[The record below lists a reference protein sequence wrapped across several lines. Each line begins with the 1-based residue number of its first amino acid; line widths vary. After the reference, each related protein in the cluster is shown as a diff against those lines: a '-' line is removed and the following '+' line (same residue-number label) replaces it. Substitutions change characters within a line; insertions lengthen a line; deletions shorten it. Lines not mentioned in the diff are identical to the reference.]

1 MNLQELHMHIQMSL
15 IIPIDLTLN
24 SLAPLISQTS
34 LFWRLL
40 LVSIVFLIFCTTWPL
55 PLKHVLC
62 SCTSDHPILTWETT
76 YKHLSVEVLSSS
88 LFWDKRSR
96 PLKLSQLLNDE
107 WKYLLHQV
115 SGHLWII
122 SGSTD
127 VQLCSEV
134 RQKRI
139 PTLAALQK
147 NNATQRCWVRY
158 TQENRA
164 KAEVG
169 QIVCGGPWGLN
180 WTLAIRAWIQNV
192 AQTTELPSAALRGV
206 YRGSHRLIP
215 KVYFVDSW

>member
-134 RQKRI
+134 RQKESLLWQHYRRI
-139 PTLAALQK
+139 MQPRGAESGTHRKTEPRQRLVRLCVEDPGALI
-147 NNATQRCWVRY
+147 
-158 TQENRA
+158 E
-164 KAEVG
+164 
-169 QIVCGGPWGLN
+169 P
-180 WTLAIRAWIQNV
+180 
-192 AQTTELPSAALRGV
+192 
-206 YRGSHRLIP
+206 
-215 KVYFVDSW
+215 